1 MSAPE
6 NGTALLV
13 SIAGTQV
20 SCQTD
25 DTSLSLTRDLIET
38 TCKDATGSAKTY
50 IAGEKDA
57 TIDVTAAYVMDATYG
72 FTDLFSVYD
81 NGTEVAW
88 TWGSTAAGDRSYSG
102 QGLISDLSVS
112 GPQND
117 RSTYSFTLQETGEI
131 TESTN
136 PT

>member
-1 MSAPE
+1 MAVA

-13 SIAGTQV
+13 TIGGTAV

-25 DTSLSLTRDLIET
+25 DTALNLTRDMIET

-50 IAGEKDA
+50 IPGEKDA
-57 TIDVTAAYVMDATYG
+57 TIDVNAAYIVDDADG
-72 FTDLFSVYD
+72 FTSVFSNFD
-81 NGTEVAW
+81 NGTEITWV
-88 TWGSTAAGDRSYSG
+88 WGSTAAGEKSYTGSG
-102 QGLISDLSVS
+102 YVSDLSAS

-117 RSTYSFTLQETGEI
+117 RATFSFTIQVTGEVS
-131 TESTN
+131 EQTN